1 MFVDNYDF
9 NSLIKR
15 SEARLNKRPKEP
27 LFIKNY
33 IFKLNNYIQNIKKS
47 NPDLTLEELNK
58 ILDNDFFEILDT
70 IFNNDST
77 LFYVMAYESCIY
89 LSSCPKKF
97 QEILQQ
103 IKDDPNQIPENYGN
117 DFNSNL
123 KVFVSEVKEA
133 YDSFMDDENFKE
145 PSLVLL
151 KEKLLD
157 SNISVTEK
165 NKICNHVYSQ
175 LNFSDKNYIKKY
187 INCIK
192 NEEFGFLQYETNF
205 REDNLKENLISSI
218 SSVGKQLQKLG
229 LLEKYPNYQEGY
241 FKKIG
246 VSNFVH
252 PVNSNKNTLGIDRLS
267 NPNYLSTLSFDSL
280 LALNNYWCNRFTK
293 ESDTYIE
300 SIFIIKQL
308 NLLPQMLDGSFN
320 IDNLPIADIESVLL
334 KMNFLYAPTKNYW
347 HYACKLDTDKIDIT
361 YFEDKDYHLLSC
373 DDLKYSLLESVG
385 KEYSDYFNNLLP
397 NNDLKDDL
405 DDYWKLYTPI
415 LNAYSFKDS
424 SFLSTLALTKNLQLS
439 PNYGIVIDGDFP
451 SFPEESKYY
460 QINFWMD
467 FKGLNFPLREHIPL
481 NTLKNF
487 LKEYYGNCKLPLYM
501 GSEAFT
507 GIPSHILFPFNK
519 NQISIIK
526 NAKKNN
532 YEGYGEKATNLLKHS
547 SFLLNPKSAKKDV
560 ETIFFDLESFK
571 FYTKGKD
578 DNYIESSLT
587 LNKNDSDNKNH
598 IEKISD
604 SNKENKT
611 LKESKNSKIFEV
623 ELI

>member
-15 SEARLNKRPKEP
+15 SESRLAKRSKEP
-27 LFIKNY
+27 FFIKKY
-33 IFKLNNYIQNIKKS
+33 ILKLNNYIQNIKKS
-47 NPDLTLEELNK
+47 NPNLTLEELNK

-89 LSSCPKKF
+89 LSSRPKKF

-103 IKDDPNQIPENYGN
+103 IQENPEEVPEYYGN
-117 DFNSNL
+117 DFNNNL
-123 KVFVSEVKEA
+123 KLFVSEIKED
-133 YDSFMDDENFKE
+133 YDDFMADEAFKE
-145 PSLVLL
+145 PSIILL

-157 SNISVTEK
+157 PNTTATEK

-192 NEEFGFLQYETNF
+192 NGEFGFLQYEPNF
-205 REDNLKENLISSI
+205 REDDLKEILISSI
-218 SSVGKQLQKLG
+218 SSVGKQLDKLG
-229 LLEKYPNYQEGY
+229 FLEKYPTYQENF
-241 FKKIG
+241 FKKLDIN
-246 VSNFVH
+246 NFVH
-252 PVNSNKNTLGIDRLS
+252 PLHSNKNTLGIDRLTNS
-267 NPNYLSTLSFDSL
+267 NYLSTLSFDTL
-280 LALNNYWCNRFTK
+280 LALSNYWSNRFTK
-293 ESDTYIE
+293 ELDTYIE

-308 NLLPQMLDGSFN
+308 NILPEMLNGVFN
-320 IDNLPIADIESVLL
+320 IENLSISDIEAVLL

-347 HYACKLDTDKIDIT
+347 NYTSKLDDEEMDIT
-361 YFEDKDYHLLSC
+361 TFENKDYYLLSC
-373 DDLKYSLLESVG
+373 DELKYSLLKSVG
-385 KEYSDYFNNLLP
+385 KEYSKYFNNLLP
-397 NNDLKDDL
+397 NNDLKTDL
-405 DDYWKLYTPI
+405 DDFWKLYTPI

-439 PNYGIVIDGDFP
+439 PNYGIVIDDDFP
-451 SFPEESKYY
+451 IYPDQNKYY
-460 QINFWMD
+460 QINFWID

-487 LKEYYGNCKLPLYM
+487 LKEYYGDCKIPLYI

-519 NQISIIK
+519 TQTSIIK

-532 YEGYGEKATNLLKHS
+532 YEGFSEQATNFLKHS
-547 SFLLNPKSAKKDV
+547 SFLINPKSAKKDV
-560 ETIFFDLESFK
+560 EKIFLDLDNFK
-571 FYTKGKD
+571 FYIKD
-578 DNYIESSLT
+578 KNDNYIE
-587 LNKNDSDNKNH
+587 KPYF
-598 IEKISD
+598 
-604 SNKENKT
+604 SNK
-611 LKESKNSKIFEV
+611 KILTYKKAEDSIDKSTEKLEQSFD
-623 ELI
+623 

>member
-1 MFVDNYDF
+1 MFVDNYNF

-15 SEARLNKRPKEP
+15 SETRLTKRAKEP

-33 IFKLNNYIQNIKKS
+33 IFKLNNYIQNIKKN
-47 NPDLTLEELNK
+47 NPNITLEELDK

-77 LFYVMAYESCIY
+77 LFYVMAYEACIY

-97 QEILQQ
+97 QEILEQ
-103 IKDDPNQIPENYGN
+103 IQSDPNQIPENYGN
-117 DFNSNL
+117 DFNDNL

-133 YDSFMDDENFKE
+133 YDDFMNDENFQE
-145 PSLVLL
+145 PSLILL

-157 SNISVTEK
+157 SNISATEK

-187 INCIK
+187 INCTK
-192 NEEFGFLQYETNF
+192 NGEFGFLQYETSF
-205 REDNLKENLISSI
+205 RENNLKENLISSI
-218 SSVGKQLQKLG
+218 SSVGKQLHKLG
-229 LLEKYPNYQEGY
+229 LLEKYPNYQENSL
-241 FKKIG
+241 KKIG
-246 VSNFVH
+246 ITNFVH
-252 PVNSNKNTLGIDRLS
+252 PISSNKNILGIDRLS

-293 ESDTYIE
+293 EIDTYIE
-300 SIFIIKQL
+300 SIFMIKQL
-308 NLLPQMLDGSFN
+308 NLLPQILDESFDIN
-320 IDNLPIADIESVLL
+320 NLSISDIQNVLL

-385 KEYSDYFNNLLP
+385 KEYSDYFNPLLP
-397 NNDLKDDL
+397 NNDLKKDL

-439 PNYGIVIDGDFP
+439 PNYGIVIDDDFP
-451 SFPEESKYY
+451 TSPEKNKYY

-467 FKGLNFPLREHIPL
+467 FKGLTFPLREHIPL
-481 NTLKNF
+481 NTLKKF
-487 LKEYYGNCKLPLYM
+487 LKEYYGDCKVPLYI

-507 GIPSHILFPFNK
+507 GVPSHILFPFNK
-519 NQISIIK
+519 NQVSIIK
-526 NAKKNN
+526 NAKKSN
-532 YEGYGEKATNLLKHS
+532 YDGYSEKATNLLKHS
-547 SFLLNPKSAKKDV
+547 SFLLNPKSVKKNV
-560 ETIFFDLESFK
+560 EQIFIDLEDFK
-571 FYTKGKD
+571 FYIKDKDGNYVEKPFASTKETDTFKKAED
-578 DNYIESSLT
+578 LIDKYIENL
-587 LNKNDSDNKNH
+587 
-598 IEKISD
+598 ER
-604 SNKENKT
+604 
-611 LKESKNSKIFEV
+611 
-623 ELI
+623 